1 MFLARVVQSH
11 TRRFAAVAAFIVVTW
26 LCVTAS
32 GFAHAAGGPNRGS
45 GAASTAATGRATAP
59 GQLAKA
65 APTTSPQ
72 PLSNADLNP
81 GGANNGG
88 NCGAYCS
95 TRNGSP
101 SLNGN
106 GNGKAVGKP
115 CAGCVGKADNKNPP
129 GQAPNGSDHNNGYE
143 CDGNHGVGKTNPA
156 HTGCAS
162 LVVSPSPRP
171 SPSMSTS
178 PSASPTATVSPS
190 VSPTATVSPSVS
202 PTATVSPSVSPTA
215 TVSPSV
221 SPTATV
227 SPSVSPTA
235 TVSPSVSPTTPTT
248 TVLGRKITRTP
259 PNQTP
264 TVLPNRVAQTPNA
277 LPFTGDSIAP
287 LVGFAAILLLSGLMA
302 VVAGRQPGGLG
313 RRRS

>member
-202 PTATVSPSVSPTA
+202 PTATVSPSVSPT
-215 TVSPSV
+215 
-221 SPTATV
+221 
-227 SPSVSPTA
+227 
-235 TVSPSVSPTTPTT
+235 TPTT

>member
-202 PTATVSPSVSPTA
+202 PT
-215 TVSPSV
+215 
-221 SPTATV
+221 
-227 SPSVSPTA
+227 
-235 TVSPSVSPTTPTT
+235 TPTT